1 MAESLENK
9 IRRITEPAYFKC
21 VLIPRAKRHQKH
33 VVRCIRRR
41 GKARLVFIVS
51 SLPMW
56 RFQPLLN
63 LLLDDPRF
71 EVTIVVFPFTNF
83 SSSERVST
91 ADGIITFFNTL
102 NINCVN
108 LCNEP
113 KPGEILQEVANPDII
128 FYPQPYNHL
137 FGNDLD
143 CYSFDDRLL
152 CYIPYASLTA
162 SGDWPYKTYL
172 NQIAWRLFFP
182 SIASKQEV
190 ATVLFNSGKNIRVV
204 GEVIADLFST
214 PPSSDPWKKQ
224 TTPKKRI
231 IWAPHYSIKDEG
243 LLHRNSFIRLSEFMW
258 EIATS
263 YQDRI
268 QIAFKPHPRLKTEL
282 YAMESWGK
290 EKTDQYYARWENGD
304 NTQLETG
311 SYIDLF
317 KTSDA
322 MIHDSSSFTVEYH
335 LTGNPVLFTSDD
347 LKDVFARLNPFGQ
360 EAIQAHYKGN
370 TEKEIVDFIESV
382 VLRGEDPMKEVR
394 ETFYDSFLRPPAG
407 KSVAENIYHEILIG
421 LGFER

>member
-1 MAESLENK
+1 MAESLTEK
-9 IRRITEPAYFKC
+9 LHRISEPAYFKC
-21 VLIPRAKRHQKH
+21 VLIPRAKCQQKH
-33 VVRCIRRR
+33 VVRSIRKT
-41 GKARLVFIVS
+41 GKARLAFIVS

-63 LLLDDPRF
+63 LLQNDPRF
-71 EVTIVVFPFTNF
+71 EVTVVVYPFTNL
-83 SSSERVST
+83 SLTERTST
-91 ADGIITFFNTL
+91 ADKIISFFSTL
-102 NINCVN
+102 NVNCLN
-108 LCNEP
+108 LCNES
-113 KPGEILQEVANPDII
+113 KPGEILQNVVKPNII

-137 FGNDLD
+137 FGSDLD
-143 CYSFDDRLL
+143 CYGFNDKLL

-162 SGDWPYKTYL
+162 NGDWAYKTYL

-182 SIASKQEV
+182 STASKQD
-190 ATVLFNSGKNIRVV
+190 AGAVLFNGGKNIRVV
-204 GEVIADLFST
+204 GEAIADLFST
-214 PPSSDPWKKQ
+214 PPSNDPWKEQ
-224 TTPKKRI
+224 NTPKKRI

-243 LLHRNSFIRLSEFMW
+243 FLHRNSFMWLSEFMW
-258 EIATS
+258 SIASS

-282 YAMESWGK
+282 YAAKGWGK
-290 EKTDQYYARWENGD
+290 EKTDQYYARWENGS

-335 LTGNPVLFTSDD
+335 LTGNPVLFISED
-347 LKDVFARLNPFGQ
+347 LGDVLERLNPFGQ
-360 EAIQAHYKGN
+360 EAIRAHYKGN

-382 VLRGEDPMKEVR
+382 VLRGEDPMKDER
-394 ETFYDSFLRPPAG
+394 KAFYEKYLRPPGG
-407 KSVAENIYHEILIG
+407 KSVAENIYHELLIG